1 MWKKSQLCL
10 HFDQFQEPC
19 WFRIRPR
26 SWEGG
31 ERNRNHMEMKRTS
44 GSCEGRELPY
54 IPEPLGCLSRW
65 WPFTSFLISSP
76 AHPRTT
82 HCLGTESGIISC
94 QRVNALHYWEREFS
108 LGKTKNWGCF
118 SFPLWKEKGVEY
130 MKKIV
135 DSPCP
140 KTRHLKFAAA
150 FNLGRAYYEGKGI
163 NRSMEEA
170 ERYLPENEFSS

>member
-1 MWKKSQLCL
+1 MK
-10 HFDQFQEPC
+10 
-19 WFRIRPR
+19 
-26 SWEGG
+26 GG
-31 ERNRNHMEMKRTS
+31 N
-44 GSCEGRELPY
+44 C
-54 IPEPLGCLSRW
+54 
-65 WPFTSFLISSP
+65 LISQSP
-76 AHPRTT
+76 WDVFPGDGLLLLSLFLALLTPGQHTAWA
-82 HCLGTESGIISC
+82 ESGIISC

-150 FNLGRAYYEGKGI
+150 YNLGRAYYEGKGI